1 MMSVPVALAL
11 HCSASMRLPHLS
23 TLLVCAALGGC
34 VGSIDGGGEPLDP
47 DEPDDPGNPGGGGG
61 DDDCA
66 SVQVDLTDTIPTVM
80 LLVDRSGTMDFDFAN
95 TSRWWA
101 VYDTLFD
108 DQVGVVKRLEQDVR
122 FGMALYTA
130 DNGVCPIIE
139 QMAPAMGNYLP
150 LRGLYES
157 YDPVDETPTA
167 VSIDAMVT
175 TLSGIQE
182 TGPKIIVVA
191 TDGEPDTCEVPDPD
205 GLPEARSAAVGAA
218 QRAHM
223 AGIDLYIISVGDQ
236 IAQSHLQD
244 MANAGVGKPLGGP
257 DNAPYY
263 QAFNAD
269 ALVGAF
275 DSIIGGV
282 RSCSFGIDGRVDPDQ
297 AEYGTVTLD
306 GRELAYGTEWH
317 LSDESTLELLG
328 EACTTLMQGDH
339 TVEAEFTC
347 GSIVD

>member
-1 MMSVPVALAL
+1 MSVPVALAL
-11 HCSASMRLPHLS
+11 HCSRSMRLPHLS
-23 TLLVCAALGGC
+23 TLLVCLLAAGC
-34 VGSIDGGGEPLDP
+34 VGSIDGGGDPLEP
-47 DEPDDPGNPGGGGG
+47 DEPGGDPGGGGN
-61 DDDCA
+61 DDDEDCA
-66 SVQVDLTDTIPTVM
+66 SVQVELTDTVPSVM
-80 LLVDRSGTMDFDFAN
+80 LLVDRSGTMDYEFGP

-108 DQVGVVKRLEQDVR
+108 ENVGVVKRLEQEVR

-139 QMAPAMGNYLP
+139 QMAPAMGNFLP
-150 LRGLYES
+150 LRNLYAA

-167 VSIDAMVT
+167 VSIDAMVN

-205 GLPEARSAAVGAA
+205 GLPAARSAAVGAA
-218 QRAHM
+218 QRAHA
-223 AGIDLYIISVGDQ
+223 AGIDVYIISVGDQ

-244 MANAGVGKPLGGP
+244 MANAGVGKTLGGP

-275 DSIIGGV
+275 DTIIGGV
-282 RSCSFGIDGRVDPDQ
+282 RSCTFAMDGRVDPAQ

-306 GRELAYGTEWH
+306 GRELTFGTDWH
-317 LSDESTLELLG
+317 LTDESTLELLG
-328 EACTTLMQGDH
+328 EACTTVMNGDH

-347 GSIVD
+347 ESIVE

>member
-1 MMSVPVALAL
+1 
-11 HCSASMRLPHLS
+11 MRLPHLS
-23 TLLVCAALGGC
+23 TLLVCALSGAC
-34 VGSIDGGGEPLDP
+34 VGSIDGGNQPIDP
-47 DEPDDPGNPGGGGG
+47 DPDDPGTPGGGDG
-61 DDDCA
+61 DEDCP
-66 SVQVDLTDTIPTVM
+66 SVQVELTDTVPTVM
-80 LLVDRSGTMDFDFAN
+80 LLIDRSGTMDADFAY

-108 DQVGVVKRLEQDVR
+108 ESVGVVKRLEQEVR
-122 FGMALYTA
+122 FGIALYTA

-139 QMAPAMGNYLP
+139 QIPPAMGNFEP
-150 LRGLYES
+150 LRNLYFQ

-167 VSIDAMVT
+167 VSIDAMVQ
-175 TLSGIQE
+175 TLSQVQE
-182 TGPKIIVVA
+182 SGPKIIVVA

-218 QRAHM
+218 QRAHQ

-236 IAQSHLQD
+236 VAQSHLQD
-244 MANAGVGKPLGGP
+244 MANAGVGKALGGP

-263 QAFNAD
+263 QALGAD

-282 RSCSFGIDGRVDPDQ
+282 RSCSFAIEGQVDLSQADQ
-297 AEYGTVTLD
+297 GTVTLD
-306 GRELAYGTEWH
+306 GRQLAYGTEWD
-317 LSDESTLELLG
+317 LTDASTLELLG
-328 EACTTLMQGDH
+328 EACSTVMNGDH

-347 GSIVD
+347 GSIVE

>member
-1 MMSVPVALAL
+1 
-11 HCSASMRLPHLS
+11 MRLPHLA
-23 TLLVCAALGGC
+23 TLLVCALAGAC
-34 VGSIDGGGEPLDP
+34 TGSIGGGDPLDP
-47 DEPDDPGNPGGGGG
+47 DTDDPGDPGDGNG
-61 DDDCA
+61 DDDCG
-66 SVQVDLTDTIPTVM
+66 SVVVELTDTVPTVM
-80 LLVDRSGTMDFDFAN
+80 LLVDRSGTMDFDFAS

-108 DQVGVVKRLEQDVR
+108 ETAGVVKRLEQEVR

-130 DNGVCPIIE
+130 DNGICPIIE

-150 LRGLYES
+150 LRQLYEA

-175 TLSGIQE
+175 TLGQVQE
-182 TGPKIIVVA
+182 SGPKIIVVA

-218 QRAHM
+218 QRAHQ

-236 IAQSHLQD
+236 VAQSHLQD
-244 MANAGVGKPLGGP
+244 MANAGVGKSLGGP

-263 QAFNAD
+263 QALNAD

-282 RSCSFGIDGRVDPDQ
+282 RSCSFAIDGRVDLDQ
-297 AEYGTVTLD
+297 AEQGTVKLD
-306 GRELAYGTEWH
+306 GRELMYGTEWQ

-328 EACTTLMQGDH
+328 EACTTLMNGDH
-339 TVEAEFTC
+339 TVKAEFTC
-347 GSIVD
+347 GSIVE

>member
-1 MMSVPVALAL
+1 MSVPVALAL
-11 HCSASMRLPHLS
+11 HCTTSMRRSHLS
-23 TLLVCAALGGC
+23 PLLVCLLAAGC
-34 VGSIDGGGEPLDP
+34 VGSIGGEPVDP
-47 DEPDDPGNPGGGGG
+47 DPDDPGDPGGGGG
-61 DDDCA
+61 GGGDEDCA
-66 SVQVDLTDTIPTVM
+66 SVQVELTDTVPTVM
-80 LLVDRSGTMDFDFAN
+80 LLVDRSGTMDYDFGP

-108 DQVGVVKRLEQDVR
+108 DNIGVVKRLEQEVR

-139 QMAPAMGNYLP
+139 QMAPAMGNFQP
-150 LRGLYES
+150 LRDLYAA

-167 VSIDAMVT
+167 VSIDAMVS
-175 TLSGIQE
+175 TLTGIQE

-191 TDGEPDTCEVPDPD
+191 TDGEPDTCAVPDPD

-218 QRAHM
+218 QRAHQ

-244 MANAGVGKPLGGP
+244 MANAGVGKTLGGP

-275 DSIIGGV
+275 DTIIGGV
-282 RSCSFGIDGRVDPDQ
+282 RSCTFAIEGRVDPAQ

-306 GRELAYGTEWH
+306 GSELAFGTEWH
-317 LSDESTLELLG
+317 LTDESTLELLG
-328 EACTTLMQGDH
+328 EACTTVMNGDH
-339 TVEAEFTC
+339 TVQAEFTC

>member
-1 MMSVPVALAL
+1 MTCVPVALGL
-11 HCSASMRLPHLS
+11 HCSTSMRLPHLS
-23 TLLVCAALGGC
+23 ALLVCALSGAC
-34 VGSIDGGGEPLDP
+34 VGSIGGDPIEPD
-47 DEPDDPGNPGGGGG
+47 PDDPGDPGGGGGG

-66 SVQVDLTDTIPTVM
+66 SVQVELTDTVPSVM
-80 LLVDRSGTMDFDFAN
+80 LLVDRSGTMDFDFGP

-108 DQVGVVKRLEQDVR
+108 ENAGVVKRLEQEVR

-150 LRGLYES
+150 LRDLYAS
-157 YDPVDETPTA
+157 HDPVDETPTA
-167 VSIDAMVT
+167 VSIDAMVQ

-218 QRAHM
+218 QRAHQ

-244 MANAGVGKPLGGP
+244 MANAGVGKTLGGP

-269 ALVGAF
+269 ALVAAF

-282 RSCSFGIDGRVDPDQ
+282 RSCSFAIDGRVDPAQ

-317 LSDESTLELLG
+317 LTDESTLELLG
-328 EACTTLMQGDH
+328 EACTSVMSGDH
-339 TVEAEFTC
+339 SVQAEFTC
-347 GSIVD
+347 GSIVE

>member
-1 MMSVPVALAL
+1 MSVPVALAL
-11 HCSASMRLPHLS
+11 HCSTGMRLPHLAA
-23 TLLVCAALGGC
+23 LLVCALAGAC
-34 VGSIDGGGEPLDP
+34 TGSIGGEPGEPDP
-47 DEPDDPGNPGGGGG
+47 DEPGDDPGGGGGG

-66 SVQVDLTDTIPTVM
+66 SVEVQLTDTVPTVM
-80 LLVDRSGTMDFDFAN
+80 LLVDRSGTMDYDFAY

-108 DQVGVVKRLEQDVR
+108 ENVGVVKRLEQEVR

-139 QMAPAMGNYLP
+139 QMAPAMGNYAP
-150 LRGLYES
+150 LRDLYAA

-167 VSIDAMVT
+167 VSIDAMVN
-175 TLSGIQE
+175 TLSAIQE

-218 QRAHM
+218 QRAHA

-236 IAQSHLQD
+236 VAQSHLQD
-244 MANAGVGKPLGGP
+244 MANAGVGKTLGGP

-263 QAFNAD
+263 QALSPD
-269 ALVGAF
+269 SLVGAF

-282 RSCSFGIDGRVDPDQ
+282 RSCSFGIDGAVDPSQ

-306 GRELAYGTEWH
+306 GRELMYGTEWQ
-317 LSDESTLELLG
+317 LSDESTLELIG
-328 EACTTLMQGDH
+328 EACTTVMNGDH

-347 GSIVD
+347 GSIVE

>member
-1 MMSVPVALAL
+1 MSVPVALAL
-11 HCSASMRLPHLS
+11 HCSEGMRLSHLA
-23 TLLVCAALGGC
+23 TLLVCALAGAC
-34 VGSIDGGGEPLDP
+34 VGSIDGGEGPLEPD
-47 DEPDDPGNPGGGGG
+47 PDDPGDPGGGGP
-61 DDDCA
+61 DEDCP
-66 SVQVDLTDTIPTVM
+66 SVRVELVDTVPSVM
-80 LLVDRSGTMDFDFAN
+80 LLVDRSGTMDADFAN

-108 DQVGVVKRLEQDVR
+108 ETAGVVKRLEQEVR

-130 DNGVCPIIE
+130 YNGVCPIIE
-139 QMAPAMGNYLP
+139 QMAPAMGNYQQ
-150 LRGLYES
+150 LRGLYEL
-157 YDPVDETPTA
+157 YEPVDETPTA

-175 TLSGIQE
+175 TLNGIQE

-191 TDGEPDTCEVPDPD
+191 TDGEPDTCAVPDPD

-218 QRAHM
+218 QRAHE

-244 MANAGVGKPLGGP
+244 MANAGVGKSVGGT

-282 RSCSFGIDGRVDPDQ
+282 RSCSFGIEGQVDPDQ

-306 GRELAYGTEWH
+306 GRELTFGTEWQ
-317 LSDESTLELLG
+317 LSDQSTLELLG
-328 EACTTLMQGDH
+328 EACAAVMAGDH

-347 GSIVD
+347 GAIVD

>member
-1 MMSVPVALAL
+1 MSVPVALAL
-11 HCSASMRLPHLS
+11 HCSASMRLPHLA
-23 TLLVCAALGGC
+23 TLLVCALAGAC
-34 VGSIDGGGEPLDP
+34 VGSIDGGGDPLEPD
-47 DEPDDPGNPGGGGG
+47 PDDPGDPGGGGG
-61 DDDCA
+61 DEDCA
-66 SVQVDLTDTIPTVM
+66 SVQVELTDTVPSVM
-80 LLVDRSGTMDFDFAN
+80 LLVDRSGTMNADFAS

-108 DQVGVVKRLEQDVR
+108 ETSGVVKRLEQEVR

-130 DNGVCPIIE
+130 YNGVCPIIE
-139 QMAPAMGNYLP
+139 QMAPAMGNYQQ
-150 LRGLYES
+150 LRGLYEL

-244 MANAGVGKPLGGP
+244 MANAGVGKTLGGT

-282 RSCSFGIDGRVDPDQ
+282 RSCSFGIDGRVDPAQ

-306 GRELAYGTEWH
+306 GRELAYGTEWQ

-328 EACTTLMQGDH
+328 EACATVMQGDH

>member
-1 MMSVPVALAL
+1 MSVPVALAL
-11 HCSASMRLPHLS
+11 HCSTSMRRSHLS
-23 TLLVCAALGGC
+23 TLLVCLLAAGC
-34 VGSIDGGGEPLDP
+34 VGSIDGGEGPLEPD
-47 DEPDDPGNPGGGGG
+47 PDDPGTPGGGGG

-66 SVQVDLTDTIPTVM
+66 SVRVELTDTVPTVM
-80 LLVDRSGTMDFDFAN
+80 LLVDRSGTMDYDFGP

-108 DQVGVVKRLEQDVR
+108 ETIGGVKRLEQEVR

-139 QMAPAMGNYLP
+139 QMAPAMGNFAP
-150 LRGLYES
+150 LRDLYAA

-175 TLSGIQE
+175 TLTGIQE

-191 TDGEPDTCEVPDPD
+191 TDGEPDTCAVPDPD

-218 QRAHM
+218 QRAHE

-244 MANAGVGKPLGGP
+244 MANAGVGKTLGGP

-275 DSIIGGV
+275 DAIIGGV
-282 RSCSFGIDGRVDPDQ
+282 RSCTFAIEGRVDPAQ

-306 GRELAYGTEWH
+306 GRELAFGTEWH

-328 EACTTLMQGDH
+328 EACTTVMNGDH
-339 TVEAEFTC
+339 TVQAEFTC
-347 GSIVD
+347 GSIVE